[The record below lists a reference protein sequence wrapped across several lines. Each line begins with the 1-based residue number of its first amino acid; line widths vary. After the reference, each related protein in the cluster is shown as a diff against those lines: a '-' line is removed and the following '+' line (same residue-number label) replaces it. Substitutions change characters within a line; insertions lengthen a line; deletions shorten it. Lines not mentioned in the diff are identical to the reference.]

1 MKKKEVFK
9 VVATHLLTQN
19 SKSVEPDEN
28 GMCRYRDQI
37 NNKSCAVGVLI
48 SDPHYDLGLEG
59 CAADNISVVEAL
71 QASLKTKLNSSDK
84 LLLCRLQDIHDYS
97 PVSDW
102 RKNLNDLAK
111 MNFDKDL
118 EDLEVSL

>member
-28 GMCRYRDQI
+28 GMCRYREQQS
-37 NNKSCAVGVLI
+37 NKSCAIGVLI

-59 CAADNISVVEAL
+59 CAADGNSVVEAV
-71 QASLKTKLNSSDK
+71 QSSLKTKLNSSDK

-111 MNFDKDL
+111 LNFDKDL
-118 EDLEVSL
+118 EDLGVSP

>member
-28 GMCRYRDQI
+28 GMCRYREQQS
-37 NNKSCAVGVLI
+37 NKSCAVGVLI

-59 CAADNISVVEAL
+59 CAADTNNVVEAL
-71 QASLKTKLNSSDK
+71 QASLKTKLKSSDK
-84 LLLCRLQDIHDYS
+84 LLLCRLQDIHDFS
-97 PVSDW
+97 TVSDW
-102 RKNLNDLAK
+102 KKELNDLAK
-111 MNFDKDL
+111 LNFDKDL
-118 EDLEVSL
+118 EDLGVSL